1 MKTSTLVLTIVL
13 LTALIAGSIF
23 YFRDTDGPQV
33 AMTPTTGPVSAYRPP
48 TLEISD
54 PGSGLREVTV
64 TLTQN
69 GKTQPILA
77 RAYPLETSTRSE
89 PLALEKLGIKDG
101 TVVIRVI
108 ATDRSIFP
116 FGAGNTTDHT
126 FTFDYDSKAPVISVL
141 SRSHNLNRG
150 GAGLVL
156 YTLSEEVVKTGVVVG
171 ERFFPAYPQGSGT
184 YACLFAFPFDVPAA
198 QFAPKVIAQDKAGN
212 ERQSG
217 FYYHA
222 NDKNFRRRQIT
233 IGQNFLEAKMPP
245 FESQF
250 PEAGSPLEVF
260 LRVNR
265 DLRQRN
271 RASLGELGRQTAPYP
286 LWNGVFLRQPNTATL
301 ALFADQR
308 SYMHQGQVIDQQTH
322 LGIDLASVAQAPL
335 VAANNGT
342 VVFADEMGIYG
353 LCVIIDHG
361 LGLQTLYGHLSRIS
375 VEAGQSVV
383 KGEIIGNSGA
393 TGMAGGDH
401 LHFGVILSG
410 LPIAPIEWWDA
421 SWIKN
426 NITSKFDLAKTGQ

>member
-23 YFRDTDGPQV
+23 YFRDTEGPQL
-33 AMTPTTGPVSAYRPP
+33 AMTPAAGPVSGNRPP
-48 TLEISD
+48 TLELSD
-54 PGSGLREVTV
+54 PPSGLREVTV

-69 GKTQPILA
+69 GKTQAILA
-77 RAYPLETSTRSE
+77 RAYPMNTHTRRE
-89 PLALEKLGIKDG
+89 PLALDKLGIKDG
-101 TVVIRVI
+101 PIVIRVVT
-108 ATDRSIFP
+108 TDRSIFP
-116 FGAGNTTDHT
+116 FGAGNTTDQT
-126 FTFDYDSKAPVISVL
+126 FTFDYDSKSPVISVL

-156 YTLSEEVVKTGVVVG
+156 YTISEEVDKTGVMVG
-171 ERFFPAYPQGSGT
+171 DRFFPAYQQSSGS
-184 YACLFAFPFDVPAA
+184 YACMFAFPFDVPAA
-198 QFAPKVIAQDKAGN
+198 QFVPKVVAMDRAGN
-212 ERQSG
+212 ERHTG

-222 NDKNFRRRQIT
+222 NDKNFRRRQINVS
-233 IGQNFLEAKMPP
+233 QNFLDAKMPP
-245 FESQF
+245 FESEF
-250 PEAGSPLEVF
+250 PEAGSSLEVF
-260 LRVNR
+260 LKVNR
-265 DLRQRN
+265 ELRQRN
-271 RASLGELGRQTAPYP
+271 RAALVDFGRQTAPSP
-286 LWNGVFLRQPNTATL
+286 LWEGVFLRQPNTATL
-301 ALFADQR
+301 ALFADHR
-308 SYMHQGQVIDQQTH
+308 SYMHKKQVIDQQTH
-322 LGIDLASVAQAPL
+322 LGIDLASVSQAPL

-383 KGEIIGNSGA
+383 KGEIVGNSGA

-426 NITSKFDLAKTGQ
+426 NITSKIDLAKTGQ